1 VNHCGE
7 AGVGFVVP
15 RGDPSELFEFAEEG
29 FDQMAPAIHV
39 EVARDSPHRR
49 ASFRRFPL
57 ESPAAI
63 GVQEGVFMIIGG
75 LLGLSPELSL
85 ALALTRRAR
94 DLIVFLPGLLAW
106 QAQEGRRLL
115 ATA

>member
-1 VNHCGE
+1 MT
-7 AGVGFVVP
+7 
-15 RGDPSELFEFAEEG
+15 R
-29 FDQMAPAIHV
+29 
-39 EVARDSPHRR
+39 
-49 ASFRRFPL
+49 
-57 ESPAAI
+57 
-63 GVQEGVFMIIGG
+63 
-75 LLGLSPELSL
+75 LGLSPELSL